1 MIQEKKAPLARAPIE
16 PVLAPRR
23 VYLLDDSRVTRA
35 VLRRVILG
43 AGGFDVVGESDEVG
57 FALQDAPRHAPDVVV
72 YDPFLDGNEG
82 VHGLMRLGLRLP
94 RTSIVVATADE
105 ERAVNELR
113 IGGSIRALVSKD
125 GDPAEF
131 VRALRA
137 AGDGAW
143 FMCPRLAGRQ
153 RGRCCVL

>member
-1 MIQEKKAPLARAPIE
+1 MIQEKKGPLRATIEAPL
-16 PVLAPRR
+16 VPRR

-35 VLRRVILG
+35 ALRRVIHE
-43 AGGFDVVGESDEVG
+43 AGGFDVVGESDEVA
-57 FALQDAPRHAPDVVV
+57 FALKDAPHRAPDVIVF
-72 YDPFLDGNEG
+72 DPFLDGNEG

-94 RTSIVVATADE
+94 RSSIVVATADE
-105 ERAVNELR
+105 ERAVSELR

-143 FMCPRLAGRQ
+143 FMCPRLVGRQ